1 MEETVSGACL
11 RVAGIDTEHP
21 RLGWVFLYVTTLYH
35 VFDFFIFFFFHS
47 VGKVDCCVTGRCE

>member
-1 MEETVSGACL
+1 MTGRAYGGDSERGPCL

-35 VFDFFIFFFFHS
+35 VFDFHILSFS
-47 VGKVDCCVTGRCE
+47 LCG